1 MRSTKRIL
9 ASLCCALLLLSA
21 LLPAGAAAEGFS
33 DVPADSWYASTV
45 NAMAQAGWV
54 KGRPDG
60 TFHPLDK
67 ISAAEFVSIVARCA
81 GLSPAASSSTHWA
94 APQLQA
100 ALEAGWYD
108 WDEIPPTGERFDQ
121 PISRQ
126 LAVKILM
133 KGLLPDARGEYSQQA
148 PKIRDLSDL
157 DGRYYEAVFAAYA
170 AGVVTGD
177 DSGSFHAREGLT
189 RAEACAI
196 IQRGTAQM
204 GERPAAPSPAA
215 SAAPTPQPTPVPTAQ
230 PTPVPTAQ
238 PIQGGVSENGWLQ
251 VVGTTLC
258 NEEGEPVVLRGMSS
272 HGVHWY
278 PQFTTQAA
286 SANTAAYGANLFR
299 VAMYTG
305 EGGYISQPQ
314 AVLDKT
320 LQAVD
325 GAIAN
330 DMYVI
335 IDWHI
340 LSDGNPMTYR
350 AEAKAFFD
358 QVSRRYADEPA
369 VLYEICNE
377 PNGSVSWARDVK
389 PYAQEMVEVIRA
401 NSPEAVILIGSPTWS
416 QDIHQ
421 AAADPV
427 AGKNLMYTCH
437 FYAGTHG
444 QWLRDRIDGALA
456 AGLPI
461 FISEWGTSAADGS
474 GGVFLDEA
482 GRWLDFL
489 DARGISWCNWS
500 LCDKGETSAAL
511 RPGTSPDRPWTEG
524 DLTESGKFVFSRF
537 RGGQNS

>member
-1 MRSTKRIL
+1 MGLWCIL
-9 ASLCCALLLLSA
+9 WLLTSA
-21 LLPAGAAAEGFS
+21 PSVQAAPVSFP
-33 DVPADSWYASTV
+33 DVPADSWYAGTV
-45 NAMAQAGWV
+45 NAMADAGWV
-54 KGRPDG
+54 KGMPDG
-60 TFHPLDK
+60 TFHPLDQ

-81 GLSPAASSSTHWA
+81 GLSPAAGASDHWA

-100 ALEAGWYD
+100 ALESGWYD
-108 WDEIPPTGERFDQ
+108 WDELPPTGERFDQ
-121 PISRQ
+121 PIPRQ

-133 KGLLPDARGEYSQQA
+133 KGLLPTERGEYAQQA

-177 DSGSFHAREGLT
+177 DKGNFHSKDGLT
-189 RAEACAI
+189 RAEACAL
-196 IQRGTAQM
+196 IQRGT
-204 GERPAAPSPAA
+204 ERMSGVPAATPSPLP
-215 SAAPTPQPTPVPTAQ
+215 SAQ
-230 PTPVPTAQ
+230 PTPAPAAE

-258 NEEGEPVVLRGMSS
+258 NEAGEPVVLRGMSS
-272 HGVHWY
+272 HGVQWY
-278 PQFTTQAA
+278 PQFTSQEA
-286 SANTAAYGANLFR
+286 SGNTAAYGANLFR

-314 AVLDKT
+314 AVLEQT
-320 LQAVD
+320 LRAVD

-350 AEAKAFFD
+350 DQAREFFD
-358 QVSRRYADEPA
+358 QVSRRYADQPNL
-369 VLYEICNE
+369 LYEVCNE
-377 PNGSVSWARDVK
+377 PNGGVSWERDVK

-401 NSPEAVILIGSPTWS
+401 NSPNAVILIGSPTWS
-416 QDIHQ
+416 QDVHL

-427 AGKNLMYTCH
+427 EGENLMYTCH

-444 QWLRDRIDGALA
+444 QWLRDRIDAALA

-461 FISEWGTSAADGS
+461 FVSEWGTSAADGS
-474 GGVFLDEA
+474 GGVFLNEA
-482 GRWLDFL
+482 AQWLDFL
-489 DARGISWCNWS
+489 DQRGISWCNWS

-511 RPGTSPDRPWTEG
+511 RPGTSPTGPWTEE
-524 DLTESGKFVFSRF
+524 DLSESGKFVFSRF
-537 RGGQNS
+537 RGAPEP

>member
-1 MRSTKRIL
+1 MMKRIFALVWCTLWLL
-9 ASLCCALLLLSA
+9 AAV
-21 LLPAGAAAEGFS
+21 LPVRAASVSFP
-33 DVPADSWYASTV
+33 DVPADSWYAGTV
-45 NAMAQAGWV
+45 SAMAEAGWV
-54 KGRPDG
+54 KGMPDG
-60 TFHPLDK
+60 RFHPLDQ

-81 GLSPAASSSTHWA
+81 GLAPSTTTSTHWA

-108 WDEIPPTGERFDQ
+108 WDELPPTGEKFDQ

-133 KGLLPDARGEYSQQA
+133 KGLLPGQRGEYAQQA
-148 PKIRDLSDL
+148 PGIRDLSDL
-157 DGRYYEAVFAAYA
+157 DGRYYDAVFAAYA

-177 DSGSFHAREGLT
+177 DKGSFHAKDGLT
-189 RAEACAI
+189 RAEACAL
-196 IQRGTAQM
+196 IQRGTQRM
-204 GERPAAPSPAA
+204 GGVPAPTPSALPEVSPTPSPA
-215 SAAPTPQPTPVPTAQ
+215 PE
-230 PTPVPTAQ
+230 
-238 PIQGGVSENGWLQ
+238 PIQGGVSENGWLK

-258 NEEGEPVVLRGMSS
+258 NEAGEPVVLRGMSS
-272 HGVHWY
+272 HGVQWY
-278 PQFTTQAA
+278 PQFTSQD
-286 SANTAAYGANLFR
+286 SVANTATYGANVFR

-314 AVLDKT
+314 AVLEKT

-335 IDWHI
+335 LDWHI

-350 AEAKAFFD
+350 DQAREFFA
-358 QVSRRYADEPA
+358 QVSRRYKDQPA
-369 VLYEICNE
+369 VLYELCNE
-377 PNGSVSWARDVK
+377 PNGNVSWAKDVK

-401 NSPEAVILIGSPTWS
+401 NSPNAVILIGSPTWS
-416 QDIHQ
+416 QDVHL
-421 AAADPV
+421 AAAGPV
-427 AGKNLMYTCH
+427 TGENLMYTCH

-444 QWLRDRIDGALA
+444 QWLRDRIDAALA

-474 GGVFLDEA
+474 GGVFLEA
-482 GRWLDFL
+482 SKEWLDFL

-500 LCDKGETSAAL
+500 LCDKAETSAAL
-511 RPGTSPDRPWTEG
+511 RPGTSPTGPWTEG

-537 RGGQNS
+537 RGSGPL